1 MKKIL
6 FSAILASSLFAAAN
20 FQTGCGLG
28 SVIIQNP
35 NNAILYALQ
44 ATFNSTSA
52 NQTFGISSGTLNCQK
67 TELVSN
73 EKALNFANANADALS
88 NEIALGQGEYLD
100 TLLALLD
107 IQNNDEFKEKLRANY
122 IAIYKDKNT
131 QGANIVDAISI
142 L

>member
-20 FQTGCGLG
+20 SQTGCGLG

-52 NQTFGISSGTLNCQK
+52 NQTFGISPGTLNC
-67 TELVSN
+67 
-73 EKALNFANANADALS
+73 
-88 NEIALGQGEYLD
+88 
-100 TLLALLD
+100 
-107 IQNNDEFKEKLRANY
+107 
-122 IAIYKDKNT
+122 
-131 QGANIVDAISI
+131 
-142 L
+142 

>member
-1 MKKIL
+1 ML
-6 FSAILASSLFAAAN
+6 
-20 FQTGCGLG
+20 
-28 SVIIQNP
+28 
-35 NNAILYALQ
+35 
-44 ATFNSTSA
+44 
-52 NQTFGISSGTLNCQK
+52 K